1 MMCEAHRLVV
11 RRDAASH
18 RIGWGLAVCTSSRG
32 RTVCSLYQ
40 LTLRWRWWLGDGS
53 GQQGDCA
60 YTDSR
65 TRASV
70 WLRRG
75 FAPVLPAVLRHVGT
89 DGSRRVPDVTCLD
102 PRTNTDY
109 VIDARI
115 FWNSMSD
122 GASGYTAY
130 QWTGWGATHGE
141 QEKRT
146 SWKKAL
152 KRRQDESTHH
162 IEFVPFSMEAG
173 GVWGPCSAEVF
184 QRLRV

>member
-70 WLRRG
+70 CVAPAGVRAGTACLLGSSGSGRAPPYACRWRRPHR
-75 FAPVLPAVLRHVGT
+75 A
-89 DGSRRVPDVTCLD
+89 
-102 PRTNTDY
+102 
-109 VIDARI
+109 
-115 FWNSMSD
+115 
-122 GASGYTAY
+122 
-130 QWTGWGATHGE
+130 
-141 QEKRT
+141 
-146 SWKKAL
+146 
-152 KRRQDESTHH
+152 
-162 IEFVPFSMEAG
+162 
-173 GVWGPCSAEVF
+173 
-184 QRLRV
+184 

>member
-75 FAPVLPAVLRHVGT
+75 FAPAGTACRACLLGSSGSGRAPPYAHVG
-89 DGSRRVPDVTCLD
+89 GVGR
-102 PRTNTDY
+102 
-109 VIDARI
+109 IAHDAH
-115 FWNSMSD
+115 
-122 GASGYTAY
+122 
-130 QWTGWGATHGE
+130 ATHTVRRHS
-141 QEKRT
+141 RT
-146 SWKKAL
+146 RDASAAA
-152 KRRQDESTHH
+152 RRGFKIRRPRRPPPAAPPTLRGVPPRST
-162 IEFVPFSMEAG
+162 VAG
-173 GVWGPCSAEVF
+173 
-184 QRLRV
+184 RR

>member
-75 FAPVLPAVLRHVGT
+75 FAPVAVLPACSAARAPAVLRHMHVG
-89 DGSRRVPDVTCLD
+89 G
-102 PRTNTDY
+102 
-109 VIDARI
+109 
-115 FWNSMSD
+115 
-122 GASGYTAY
+122 
-130 QWTGWGATHGE
+130 
-141 QEKRT
+141 
-146 SWKKAL
+146 
-152 KRRQDESTHH
+152 
-162 IEFVPFSMEAG
+162 FSMMMMM
-173 GVWGPCSAEVF
+173 
-184 QRLRV
+184 L